1 MWAHLWGPRAVGAE
15 GGGLAWFLPGPTCL
29 SHQRLL
35 LLLGGGHRTGLG
47 RGLEQACGW
56 GPLRLDCEVMG
67 ASTQHSALSTQGA
80 RCCLWVLSDSP
91 FPIEGERS

>member
-47 RGLEQACGW
+47 RDLEQACGW

-67 ASTQHSALSTQGA
+67 A
-80 RCCLWVLSDSP
+80 RCWLWVLSDSP